1 MATGLA
7 ARYADLLMRYSRPV
21 LVVLVLATVL
31 VGSGVTDV
39 DSGLTI
45 ASFGSDSTEAQKLD
59 YVRTNF
65 STGNENTTAMQV
77 VVRGENVL
85 SRTSL
90 LETLRF
96 QRALSENA
104 TVNATLAEGGA
115 VAGLANQVAIAAIQ
129 QERRGGG
136 NSSAGAPG
144 NSANE
149 EGGQT
154 GPPQSPT
161 LDEQIAQLESM
172 SPEEVESVVAAVL
185 DPEGTR
191 TGPVDPYTLLSTDY
205 EAGSTTASARVLFV
219 FQRVESGGDSLPAA
233 IVDAQ
238 LATRDI
244 AEETVSGDT
253 FVFGAGIV
261 DEESGQATG
270 ESFAVISPIALA
282 FILLVLVVA
291 YRDVFDVA
299 LALVGVLVTLVWMG
313 GFMGWAGIGVT
324 QIIIAV
330 PFLLIGLSIDYALHV
345 VMRYREAQA
354 EDPDRAPRAA
364 MRVGLAGVTVALA
377 ATTFTTAVGFLSNTV
392 SPITSIA
399 EFGLVSAAG
408 IVSAFV
414 VFAGLLPAVKVE
426 LEALLERVGLDRHK
440 RAFGTDG
447 IANRLVGVGT
457 AGARRLP
464 VAIVVVA
471 LLVSA
476 GGGYAATNIDTSLNQ
491 VDFLPR
497 DAPEW
502 MDSLPEPFAP
512 SEYTLYENVVFFNE
526 NFVQSR
532 DQSTA
537 EILVEGPVTD
547 DRTLERLAAGED
559 EIADS
564 ETPVTLASGD
574 PSVESPLAL
583 VDEVAATNETVA
595 ALVERN
601 DADGNG
607 VPDENL
613 TAVYNAVYDAAPE
626 RAGAVFYREDG
637 ASGTDDGAGA
647 GREYRALRV
656 SVAITGGSDTGVVTE
671 EMRAVATTIEGDSDL
686 RVTATGQPIVTEIVQ
701 MGLLRTLVET
711 FLITLGVIL
720 AFLTAIF
727 YRRYGTL
734 SLGAVTMVPVVFGL
748 SWILGTMYLLEISF
762 NSETAIIASIA
773 IGIGVDYA
781 IHVSERFVEE
791 RARTGDALAALDAT
805 VAGTG
810 GALLASAVT
819 TAGGF
824 GVLVFALVPSLQ
836 RFGLV
841 TSTAI
846 VYAFLAS
853 VVVLPSLLVLWDRY
867 LGGELSGH
875 ETDVD
880 PDADAGTTTTD

>member
-7 ARYADLLMRYSRPV
+7 ARYAALLMRYSRPV
-21 LVVLVLATVL
+21 LVVLLLATVL

-77 VVRGENVL
+77 VIRGENVL
-85 SRTSL
+85 SKTSL

-104 TVNATLAEGGA
+104 TVNTTLAESGA
-115 VAGLANQVAIAAIQ
+115 TAGLSNQVAIAAIQ
-129 QERRGGG
+129 RER
-136 NSSAGAPG
+136 SDSTDA
-144 NSANE
+144 S
-149 EGGQT
+149 GGQA
-154 GPPQSPT
+154 GPPGSPT

-172 SPEEVESVVAAVL
+172 SPAEVESVVATVL
-185 DPEGTR
+185 DPDRTR
-191 TGPVDPYTLLSTDY
+191 AGPVDPYTLLSTDY

-219 FQRVESGGDSLPAA
+219 FQHVESDGDSLPAA

-238 LATRDI
+238 LAARDI
-244 AEETVSGDT
+244 AGDTISGDT

-299 LALVGVLVTLVWMG
+299 LALVGVVVTLVWMG

-354 EDPDRAPRAA
+354 EDSDRAPRET

-392 SPITSIA
+392 SPISSIA

-426 LEALLERVGLDRHK
+426 LEALLERVGLDRRK

-447 IANRLVGVGT
+447 VANRLVGVGT

-476 GGGYAATNIDTSLNQ
+476 GGGYAATDIDTSLNQ

-497 DAPEW
+497 DAPDW

-532 DQSTA
+532 DQSRV

-547 DRTLERLAAGED
+547 DRTLERLAAGEE

-564 ETPVTLASGD
+564 ETPVTLANGD
-574 PSVESPLAL
+574 PTVESPLSL
-583 VDEVAATNETVA
+583 VEDVAATNETVA
-595 ALVERN
+595 AVVERN

-613 TAVYNAVYDAAPE
+613 TAVYDAVYDAAPD
-626 RAGAVFYREDG
+626 RAGAVFYRQD
-637 ASGTDDGAGA
+637 A
-647 GREYRALRV
+647 EYRALRV

-671 EMRAVATTIEGDSDL
+671 EMRAVATTIEGDTDL
-686 RVTATGQPIVTEIVQ
+686 RVTATGQPVVTEIVQ
-701 MGLLRTLVET
+701 TGLLQTLVET

-720 AFLTAIF
+720 TFLTGIF

-791 RARTGDALAALDAT
+791 RARTGDALAALEAT

-824 GVLVFALVPSLQ
+824 GVLIFALVPSLQ

-867 LGGELSGH
+867 LGGDLPGQEA
-875 ETDVD
+875 DVD
-880 PDADAGTTTTD
+880 PDADSGTATSD

>member
-21 LVVLVLATVL
+21 LVVLVLATLL

-59 YVRTNF
+59 YVRENF

-85 SRTSL
+85 SKTSL

-96 QRALSENA
+96 QRALYENA
-104 TVNATLAEGGA
+104 TVNATLAEEGA
-115 VAGLANQVAIAAIQ
+115 TVGLANQVAIAAVQ
-129 QERRGGG
+129 SERRQSGG
-136 NSSAGAPG
+136 SSGSEGAGSGSNQA
-144 NSANE
+144 
-149 EGGQT
+149 
-154 GPPQSPT
+154 GPPPSPT
-161 LDEQIAQLESM
+161 LDEQIAQVESM
-172 SPEEVESVVAAVL
+172 SADEVESVVATVL
-185 DPEGTR
+185 DPER
-191 TGPVDPYTLLSTDY
+191 AEAGPVDPYTLLSTDY
-205 EAGSTTASARVLFV
+205 EAGSTTATARVLFV
-219 FQRVESGGDSLPAA
+219 FQHIESGGDSLPAA
-233 IVDAQ
+233 VVDAQ

-244 AEETVSGDT
+244 AGETISGDT

-291 YRDVFDVA
+291 YRDIFDIV
-299 LALVGVLVTLVWMG
+299 LALVGVVVTLVWMG

-354 EDPDRAPRAA
+354 EEPERAPREA

-392 SPITSIA
+392 SPISSIA

-414 VFAGLLPAVKVE
+414 VFAALLPAVKVE
-426 LEALLERVGLDRHK
+426 LEALLERVGLDRRK

-447 IANRLVGVGT
+447 FANRLVGAGT
-457 AGARRLP
+457 TGARRLP

-476 GGGYAATNIDTSLNQ
+476 GGGYAATEIDTSLNQ

-497 DAPEW
+497 DAPDW
-502 MDSLPEPFAP
+502 MDSLPGPFAP
-512 SEYTLYENVVFFNE
+512 SDYSLYENVVFFNE

-547 DRTLERLAAGED
+547 DRTLERLAAGRA

-564 ETPVTLASGD
+564 ETPVTLASGE

-583 VDEVAATNETVA
+583 LEEVAATNETVA
-595 ALVERN
+595 AVVERN

-613 TAVYNAVYDAAPE
+613 ATVYDAVYDAAPD
-626 RAGAVFYREDG
+626 RAAAVFYRAGG
-637 ASGTDDGAGA
+637 AGTD
-647 GREYRALRV
+647 REYRALRV

-671 EMRAVATTIEGDSDL
+671 EMRAVATTIEGDTDL

-701 MGLLRTLVET
+701 SGLLRTLVET

-748 SWILGTMYLLEISF
+748 SWILGTMYLLGISF

-824 GVLVFALVPSLQ
+824 GVLLFALVPSLQ

-867 LGGELSGH
+867 LGGDSSGH
-875 ETDVD
+875 DVDVD
-880 PDADAGTTTTD
+880 PDGDAETVTTD